1 MLSSLPLITLRRDD
15 EKTFC
20 DTPLRR
26 KWQIVSGEFHFR
38 PWKHLRSKDKK
49 DMFHNIALSLEN
61 IGIQVKSPYKLI
73 PVQVLMH
80 MHKYSIEHIVP
91 RSKINGSSSG
101 AAENDP
107 RGWWIADRDMNS
119 LRRNLPL
126 ALWPDRFDDDD
137 DKHNTHFIRSVN
149 GVDHFFPPNTK
160 RPMLARIWLF
170 VRYNFRC
177 VDVFDPPSVAQTQHS
192 DHICEN
198 AKLNVGQQEIEM
210 NIKFKEKYGISNP
223 LIEDASWLD
232 EYEFIQACFHH

>member
-1 MLSSLPLITLRRDD
+1 
-15 EKTFC
+15 
-20 DTPLRR
+20 
-26 KWQIVSGEFHFR
+26 
-38 PWKHLRSKDKK
+38 
-49 DMFHNIALSLEN
+49 MFHNIALSLEN

-160 RPMLARIWLF
+160 RPMLARIWLL
-170 VRYNFRC
+170 VRYNFRY